1 MRPQKKFFYFLAVV
15 LTFQGA
21 IIQAQ
26 DPSIL
31 TNEVVIDM
39 VNKKLPSSIIIKK
52 IQTDPNN
59 FDLSTDGLVSLSGAN
74 VPEEIISAMMESEGN
89 KAGEHHELIK
99 KFDEPGIYYLV
110 EDDSDVK
117 YLAPTVIDKIK
128 EGSFGSHMAGAL
140 TAAAKKKKK
149 AMIAGTT
156 ANLTTTNKPVFFF
169 YFGDNED
176 AATANQTQYNPND
189 PVAMIQA
196 MKSLSTGERIKFSGI
211 SSPNEIRLVKPDV
224 DKKERSFVASA
235 SSGMVREAGID
246 SNYVVQ
252 IRNDRLAPGLYKV
265 YCDQAL
271 EPGQYLFVYAG
282 SDIYAGQYVYDFTV
296 K

>member
-1 MRPQKKFFYFLAVV
+1 MRPQQKFFFFLVV
-15 LTFQGA
+15 VFTLQSA
-21 IIQAQ
+21 MIQAQ
-26 DPSIL
+26 DGSIL
-31 TNEVVIDM
+31 TNEAVIDM
-39 VNKKLPSSIIIKK
+39 VVKKLPNSIIIKK
-52 IQTDPNN
+52 IQTDPNQ
-59 FDLSTDGLVSLSGAN
+59 FDLSTDALVSLSDAN
-74 VPEEIISAMMESEGN
+74 VPEEIITAMMESEGN
-89 KAGEHHELIK
+89 KAGEHHELVK

-156 ANLTTTNKPVFFF
+156 ANLSTSDKPVFFF
-169 YFGDNED
+169 YFGNNED
-176 AATANQTQYNPND
+176 VTAANQTQSNPND
-189 PVAMIQA
+189 PMAMLQA
-196 MKSLSTGERIKFSGI
+196 MKSMTTGQRIKFSGI

-224 DKKERSFVASA
+224 DKKERSFVASS

-246 SNYVVQ
+246 SNFVMQ

-265 YCDQAL
+265 YCDQPL
-271 EPGQYLFVYAG
+271 EPGQYLFIYAG
-282 SDIYAGQYVYDFTV
+282 SDIYSGQHVYDFTV